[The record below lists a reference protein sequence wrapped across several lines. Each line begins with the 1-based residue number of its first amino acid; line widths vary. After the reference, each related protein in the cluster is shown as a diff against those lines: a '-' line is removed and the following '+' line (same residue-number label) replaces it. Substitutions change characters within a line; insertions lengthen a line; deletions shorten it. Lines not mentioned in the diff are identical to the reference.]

1 MRREKITGR
10 REGRKVGEPEILFL
24 SSFRPSRSF
33 VLAPEAP
40 MKMFQMLLVVAVVLL
55 PALTRADESHV
66 YTRKGELSP
75 NTAAPTLEAMVEAIE
90 HGSTQRLK
98 ATLEYGERVLCE
110 ACVPLLHGKLL
121 SSGNPEVRELA
132 AWWLRRQPF
141 AAPLVLAKLR
151 VTVKEDTNPER
162 RARAAEALGEMMDPG
177 SLPLLS
183 DAAMADEDASVRA
196 AGARALARLNSPAA
210 AAVLGDVLAD
220 QATLVKIAAL
230 DVLITVGGFRDYEL
244 LVPLLGDAD
253 AGVRTRAAR
262 LCGEHRVVAAE
273 TALIAMLKG
282 DEASS
287 ARKAAAWALGRIGA
301 AKGREALLAA
311 AKQEKN
317 EQVLD
322 AIEIAGRMPGRS

>member
-1 MRREKITGR
+1 MKTLKMMLAVAI
-10 REGRKVGEPEILFL
+10 
-24 SSFRPSRSF
+24 
-33 VLAPEAP
+33 VLC
-40 MKMFQMLLVVAVVLL
+40 
-55 PALTRADESHV
+55 PALTRADDSHV

-75 NTAAPTLEAMVEAIE
+75 NTSAPTLEAMVEAIE

-110 ACVPLLHGKLL
+110 ACVPLLHAKLL
-121 SSGNPEVRELA
+121 SGASREVRELA

-162 RARAAEALGEMMDPG
+162 RARAADALGEMMDPG
-177 SLPLLS
+177 SLPMLS
-183 DAAMADEDASVRA
+183 DAALTDTDASVRA
-196 AGARALARLNSPAA
+196 AGARALARLNSPSA

-220 QATLVKIAAL
+220 
-230 DVLITVGGFRDYEL
+230 EL

-253 AGVRTRAAR
+253 AGVRSRAAR
-262 LCGEHRVVAAE
+262 LCGEHRVGAAE
-273 TALIAMLKG
+273 AALVAMLKG

-287 ARKAAAWALGRIGA
+287 ARKAAAWALGRIGGA
-301 AKGREALLAA
+301 SGRTALLAA

>member
-1 MRREKITGR
+1 MKTLKMMLAVAI
-10 REGRKVGEPEILFL
+10 
-24 SSFRPSRSF
+24 
-33 VLAPEAP
+33 VLC
-40 MKMFQMLLVVAVVLL
+40 
-55 PALTRADESHV
+55 PALTRADDSHV

-75 NTAAPTLEAMVEAIE
+75 NTSAPTLEAMVEAIE

-110 ACVPLLHGKLL
+110 ACVPLLHAKLL
-121 SSGNPEVRELA
+121 SGASREVRELA

-162 RARAAEALGEMMDPG
+162 RARAADALGEMMDPG
-177 SLPLLS
+177 SLPMLS
-183 DAAMADEDASVRA
+183 DAALTDTDASVRA
-196 AGARALARLNSPAA
+196 AGARALARLNSPSA

-220 QATLVKIAAL
+220 KATEVKVAAL

-253 AGVRTRAAR
+253 AGVRSRAAR
-262 LCGEHRVVAAE
+262 LCGEHRVGAAE
-273 TALIAMLKG
+273 AALVAMLKG

-287 ARKAAAWALGRIGA
+287 ARKAAAWALGRIGGA
-301 AKGREALLAA
+301 SGRTALLAA
-311 AKQEKN
+311 AKQKKN